1 MKLSLKE
8 RADHLEQIGGCS
20 VCTSPSH
27 GQADCNSSWQKCG
40 VALSGDSKC
49 QSRHIRV
56 LHGAGTPFVI
66 NNVEVNNVQNSEME
80 VDADSLPVLLLIQR
94 ILLRGKYHTSVLYDP
109 GSNTSLLSRALAKLL
124 NLPRRRVGCWITV
137 ATKDSEYVETNQYK
151 LSLPI
156 VVNGKQ
162 SMRKLTLFEVPGEI
176 TSAPQAVDVSAA
188 YRLFPDVPAGSLDR
202 PTERVGLLLG
212 LDAADLMPTGGDPQ
226 LAGRCDNLLCLWTVL
241 GGPGIVLGG
250 SHPSIISTD
259 ARFTPEVNS
268 YKAAKLVEPIK
279 EVTVNTISVS
289 RTNDHHRETSQKNE
303 NPLQAK
309 AEVRS
314 IAKVSQPRTMSSAG
328 HKPSIITQNHTL
340 GNSSLRHAYDISLLL
355 DTIDMGISDV

>member
-1 MKLSLKE
+1 M
-8 RADHLEQIGGCS
+8 
-20 VCTSPSH
+20 
-27 GQADCNSSWQKCG
+27 
-40 VALSGDSKC
+40 
-49 QSRHIRV
+49 
-56 LHGAGTPFVI
+56 
-66 NNVEVNNVQNSEME
+66 
-80 VDADSLPVLLLIQR
+80 
-94 ILLRGKYHTSVLYDP
+94 
-109 GSNTSLLSRALAKLL
+109 
-124 NLPRRRVGCWITV
+124 
-137 ATKDSEYVETNQYK
+137 
-151 LSLPI
+151 
-156 VVNGKQ
+156 
-162 SMRKLTLFEVPGEI
+162 
-176 TSAPQAVDVSAA
+176 
-188 YRLFPDVPAGSLDR
+188 PAGSLDR